1 MFYNGMNKYSSD
13 MKKEIETILDE
24 GRYNGLPTH
33 IVAEQLLDLFSV
45 VGRSEQLY
53 SCRYV
58 KRIGESCTLN
68 NNCKYPDCK

>member
-45 VGRSEQLY
+45 VGRSEQLH

>member
-1 MFYNGMNKYSSD
+1 MPHNGMNKYSSN

-45 VGRSEQLY
+45 VGRSEQLR

-68 NNCKYPDCK
+68 NNCKYPNCE